1 MSKTYYKKGDWN
13 AICDIC
19 GNKFKASKLK
29 KQWDGLMV
37 CPQDFSPRH
46 PQEFLRGKKDD
57 QSVEWTRSEAADVE
71 VDDSGFLA
79 LDSVPTGTFD
89 NDL

>member
-19 GNKFKASKLK
+19 GFKFKASKLK